1 MQIAADLVEKHR
13 PQKGEGAGQ
22 QLTDLRC
29 WIEDQITKEKM
40 REPLETSPDQSTL
53 NTQGKSMTQ
62 TINMTVLSQKDVGIV
77 SQKQKTQ
84 LLKHQLPGN
93 SLLPEKEEAK
103 LGSRKNRYGVFET
116 GPSEFDQVVEIE
128 RQKLEPKV
136 DKTAPAFDSTKQAQA
151 KKNIAQMVERLAART
166 NGSKSQSLPAAR
178 KTPSPDLS
186 EDSLDKIPVR
196 ENSMRPR
203 MNLKANEEPII
214 PKGAKLPGVTD
225 AK

>member
-1 MQIAADLVEKHR
+1 MQIASDLVEKHR

-128 RQKLEPKV
+128 R
-136 DKTAPAFDSTKQAQA
+136 
-151 KKNIAQMVERLAART
+151 
-166 NGSKSQSLPAAR
+166 
-178 KTPSPDLS
+178 
-186 EDSLDKIPVR
+186 
-196 ENSMRPR
+196 
-203 MNLKANEEPII
+203 
-214 PKGAKLPGVTD
+214 
-225 AK
+225 